1 MKWIKTIDEKINELG
16 FAKQRENKMRVTYVR
31 YDFQFKYM
39 QVVELRKKVDP
50 NKHWLLHSY
59 QHGVNSEGF
68 NNNVGLTAKE
78 VKLFYKKGVKKW
90 GREKI

>member
-1 MKWIKTIDEKINELG
+1 MKWIKTIDEKIKELG
-16 FAKQRENKMRVTYVR
+16 FTKEEESKLSVTYTR
-31 YDFQFKYM
+31 YNKQFKYI
-39 QVVELRKKVDP
+39 QVIELGHKADP

-59 QHGVNSEGF
+59 QQGVNADGF

-90 GREKI
+90 GKG